1 MIDLQLILLLTKY
14 FRDIRVKKATEKNV
28 HVLEEYVGRKLSK
41 EEIAYIVVHICAA
54 IERNKNETVRY
65 SVVLVCN
72 GGIGTS
78 QLLLARLEKF
88 FHIGCDRYYSMHMI
102 LRI

>member
-1 MIDLQLILLLTKY
+1 M
-14 FRDIRVKKATEKNV
+14 
-28 HVLEEYVGRKLSK
+28 
-41 EEIAYIVVHICAA
+41 VHICAA

-65 SVVLVCN
+65 SVVLVCS

-88 FHIGCDRYYSMHMI
+88 FHLDVIDIIPAHDIENMNMEDVDAVSQRFHWKEKGLNTYRLIHY
-102 LRI
+102 